1 MFGDRTALNVV
12 TGGDPAEQLAH
23 GHRLPKDERCF
34 RTGELMY
41 AVRELPTGKPVS
53 DGAAPAREGHGRDRP
68 APRPSLRGAGRRIR
82 RGSRAGRSRPEGPSR
97 STRNQ
102 RLRPS
107 RSRSASQCR
116 SAASASKRS
125 VSAMVKP

>member
-1 MFGDRTALNVV
+1 MSGDRAALNAV
-12 TGGDPAEQLAH
+12 TGGDPAEQRAH
-23 GHRLPKDERCF
+23 GHRLPRDERCF
-34 RTGELMY
+34 RSGELIWT
-41 AVRELPTGKPVS
+41 VRKLRIGKPVS

-68 APRPSLRGAGRRIR
+68 APKPSLRGAGRRIH
-82 RGSRAGRSRPEGPSR
+82 RGSRAGRSRPEVPSR

-107 RSRSASQCR
+107 RSRSAPQCR